1 MKTAPQR
8 AAAMRGAKFGKLS
21 GAKSTRISRKKI
33 PLRRRVNVRSIENGV
48 V

>member
-8 AAAMRGAKFGKLS
+8 AAAIRGAKFGKLS

-33 PLRRRVNVRSIENGV
+33 PVSRRINVRRIENGV